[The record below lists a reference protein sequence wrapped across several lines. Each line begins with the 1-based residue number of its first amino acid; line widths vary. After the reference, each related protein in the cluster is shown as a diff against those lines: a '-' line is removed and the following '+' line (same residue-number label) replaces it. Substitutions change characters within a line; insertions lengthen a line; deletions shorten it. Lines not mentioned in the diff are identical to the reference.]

1 MGCLNVRGCNELEK
15 RDEIGRMFAKCKLD
29 ILGLS
34 EKKLR
39 REGEMSFGGVRGV
52 KSGVRRRRK
61 EIEGVAVLMNER
73 IWMSAK
79 EIRRLNSNV
88 LYVGLRIK
96 SVTAVYAPG
105 MEGSEEERDGF

>member
-1 MGCLNVRGCNELEK
+1 
-15 RDEIGRMFAKCKLD
+15 
-29 ILGLS
+29 
-34 EKKLR
+34 
-39 REGEMSFGGVRGV
+39 
-52 KSGVRRRRK
+52 
-61 EIEGVAVLMNER
+61 MNER